1 MTPELTTQAGRA
13 MATVLVVDDEDA
25 LVELITEVLTDE
37 GHEVLTASNGLDA
50 LEILEA
56 QDQAPDCILS
66 DVMMPRLDGLELV
79 RRVRANTRLA
89 RVPIVLMSAVRRN
102 VSGVGID
109 GFLAKPFRI
118 ERLLDMIGPYLSK
131 GTL

>member
-1 MTPELTTQAGRA
+1 

-37 GHEVLTASNGLDA
+37 GHLVLAASNGLDA
-50 LEILEA
+50 LELLEA
-56 QDQAPDCILS
+56 QEHAPDCILS

-79 RRVRANTRLA
+79 RRVRSNTRLA
-89 RVPIVLMSAVRRN
+89 HIPIVLMSAVRRN
-102 VSGVGID
+102 IGGIGIE

-118 ERLLDMIGPYLSK
+118 ERLLDMISPYLSK
-131 GTL
+131 RAL